1 MSHNTLSTSILL
13 ISQLP
18 KQLQLKFYMFFN
30 CPVSVDYQ
38 AVLNF
43 ILRLNI
49 GQDIAQRV
57 QDVQIENQ
65 HFVTQNIIF

>member
-1 MSHNTLSTSILL
+1 
-13 ISQLP
+13 
-18 KQLQLKFYMFFN
+18 MFFN

-65 HFVTQNIIF
+65 HFVTQNIIRGSDGS

>member
-1 MSHNTLSTSILL
+1 
-13 ISQLP
+13 
-18 KQLQLKFYMFFN
+18 MFFN

-65 HFVTQNIIF
+65 HFVTQNIGFQQIVIWDPKGLKGP